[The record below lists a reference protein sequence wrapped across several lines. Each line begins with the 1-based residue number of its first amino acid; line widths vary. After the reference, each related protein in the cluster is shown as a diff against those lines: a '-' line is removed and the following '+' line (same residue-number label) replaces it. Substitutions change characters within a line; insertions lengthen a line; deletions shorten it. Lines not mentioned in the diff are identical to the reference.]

1 MSNPTSANSRY
12 CLRCEKAK
20 KTCICAFIK
29 PISCSVPLIIL
40 QHPSEAK
47 KAIGTARIAHLT
59 LPLCDIYVG
68 ENFTE
73 HKALNE
79 RIQDDP
85 YHYLLLYPHEKAISI
100 SGLLKTRAQ
109 DKNKFGLIVI
119 DGTWKKAFKI
129 WSLSTNL
136 HALPKVTLDEVIT
149 SDYKIRQSSKKA
161 GVSTVE
167 AIYHALSSL
176 NEHKKDYGS
185 LLTAF
190 HQMIQS
196 QIKHIPAKLYQA
208 HYTQHK

>member
-1 MSNPTSANSRY
+1 MSNTTSTNSRY
-12 CLRCEKAK
+12 CLHCEKAK
-20 KTCICAFIK
+20 KACICGFIQ

-68 ENFTE
+68 ENFTQ
-73 HKALNE
+73 HKELNE
-79 RIQDDP
+79 RIQNDQ
-85 YHYLLLYPHEKAISI
+85 YNYLLLYPHEKAISI
-100 SGLLKTRAQ
+100 SRLLETKAQ
-109 DKNKFGLIVI
+109 DKSKLGLIVI

-136 HALPKVTLDEVIT
+136 HPLPKITLDEVIE
-149 SDYKIRQSSKKA
+149 SDYQIRQSSKKA

-176 NEHKKDYGS
+176 SEQKKDYTN

-190 HQMIQS
+190 HQMIQF
-196 QIKHIPAKLYQA
+196 QIKHMPTDLYEA
-208 HYTQHK
+208 RYNRHN